1 MFLVQATGPLFFL
14 AKQTGVTRQ
23 TLACQDRG
31 SNLFFPFAVKNWLPL
46 VDVKFVL
53 ADFPFLN
60 VLIDAHYGQM
70 AWCFDF
76 FVPVAAER

>member
-1 MFLVQATGPLFFL
+1 MKTAAV
-14 AKQTGVTRQ
+14 
-23 TLACQDRG
+23 
-31 SNLFFPFAVKNWLPL
+31 SLFFPFALKNWLPL

>member
-1 MFLVQATGPLFFL
+1 LFLVQETGPLFFL

-31 SNLFFPFAVKNWLPL
+31 SIFVFSFCHKKWLQL